1 MEFRITY
8 PVLFLQNYP
17 TTDKRD
23 LSNESPTL
31 CETIIEQ
38 AIKTTKRNKSA

>member
-8 PVLFLQNYP
+8 PILFLQNYP

-31 CETIIEQ
+31 CETIIE
-38 AIKTTKRNKSA
+38 AIKTTKRNKSP